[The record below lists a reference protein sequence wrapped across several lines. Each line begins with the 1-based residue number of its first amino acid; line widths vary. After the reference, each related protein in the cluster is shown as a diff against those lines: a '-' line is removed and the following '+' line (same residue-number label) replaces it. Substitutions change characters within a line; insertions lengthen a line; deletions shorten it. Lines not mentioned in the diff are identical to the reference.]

1 MPTPPPERRLTDTA
15 IRNSKAKGVQYDL
28 PDGVVGG
35 LSVRVSQA
43 GAKTFYLYY
52 RRKRYTIGPY
62 PALSLSQ
69 AREQANEL
77 KENIKKRD
85 SDPEHYE
92 AEDKLAKKRSATFET
107 VVDEYIEKY
116 AKLNMTEVSWREYRR
131 VLHGTFCSSLGK
143 RAIGSVRAFHIE
155 DIIVELIDDGKPSA
169 ARHAHAYIRGF
180 CNWATG
186 RRYFTAASNPCAEVT
201 CEAKAKTR
209 RRRLNEAELGDIYY
223 AASRMKEEEDF
234 QYGDIIRLLILTNM
248 RRGRVAGMRWTAID
262 LQKQQWTLAPK
273 KRGADLITLPL
284 CATAV
289 DILSKIDRGES
300 DFVFPS
306 RTNPKT
312 HFSGFSDG
320 KERLDILCGCRD
332 KDGKLRWQEDWV
344 PHDFRRTL
352 KSTMEENLW
361 APRAVIEAMMDHQ
374 EPGVAGDYN
383 MAKYLE
389 PMREAY
395 PKWEAYVLNAA
406 KLASSRLKPTAQI
419 AA

>member
-1 MPTPPPERRLTDTA
+1 MPTPLPERRLTDTA
-15 IRNSKAKGVQYDL
+15 IRNAKSKGVQYDL

-62 PALSLSQ
+62 PTLSLSQ

-77 KENIKKRD
+77 KDNIKKRD
-85 SDPEHYE
+85 GDPDRYT
-92 AEDKLAKKRSATFET
+92 AEEKLEKKRSATFET

-116 AKLNMTEVSWREYRR
+116 AKLNMTERSWKECQR
-131 VLHGTFCSSLGK
+131 VLLGNFSSSLGQ
-143 RAIGSVRAFHIE
+143 RAIGSIKAHHIE
-155 DIIVELIDDGKPSA
+155 EIIVELIDDGKPSA
-169 ARHAHAYIRGF
+169 ARHAYADIRRF

-186 RRYFTAASNPCAEVT
+186 RRYFTAATNPCTEVT

-209 RRRLNEAELGDIYY
+209 RRRLSEAELGDIYY
-223 AASRMKEEEDF
+223 AASRMKEEEDL

-248 RRGRVAGMRWTAID
+248 RRAKVAGMRWNAID
-262 LQKQQWTLAPK
+262 LEKRQWTLAPK

-284 CATAV
+284 SAAAAG
-289 DILSKIDRGES
+289 ILSKITRGDS

-332 KDGKLRWQEDWV
+332 KDGKLLWHEPWV
-344 PHDFRRTL
+344 PHDFRRAL
-352 KSTMEENLW
+352 KSTMEEKLW

-383 MAKYLE
+383 MARYLE

-395 PKWEAYVLNAA
+395 HKWEAYVLNAA
-406 KLASSRLKPTAQI
+406 MLANSHLNPTAQI